1 MIHFRRNGIVIIP
14 DISLQRLRHDNL
26 INLIEVFRRRRKLY
40 LVFEYMDHTVLDE
53 LEDFPKGIKQETA
66 RSHTYQVLKGIEF
79 CHQNNVSIK
88 KVRSQKS
95 LIS

>member
-1 MIHFRRNGIVIIP
+1 M
-14 DISLQRLRHDNL
+14 
-26 INLIEVFRRRRKLY
+26 Y

-79 CHQNNVSIK
+79 CHQNNVSMK
-88 KVRSQKS
+88 NGRSQKS
-95 LIS
+95 LISPKYKNDNVFMF

>member
-1 MIHFRRNGIVIIP
+1 
-14 DISLQRLRHDNL
+14 
-26 INLIEVFRRRRKLY
+26 
-40 LVFEYMDHTVLDE
+40 MDHTVLDE

>member
-1 MIHFRRNGIVIIP
+1 
-14 DISLQRLRHDNL
+14 
-26 INLIEVFRRRRKLY
+26 
-40 LVFEYMDHTVLDE
+40 MDHTVLDE

-88 KVRSQKS
+88 KVSGHKS
-95 LIS
+95 LISSRSV

>member
-1 MIHFRRNGIVIIP
+1 MFSHP
-14 DISLQRLRHDNL
+14 QRLRHDNL

-53 LEDFPKGIKQETA
+53 LEDFPKGIKPEAA

-79 CHQNNVSIK
+79 CHQNNVSA
-88 KVRSQKS
+88 
-95 LIS
+95 

>member
-1 MIHFRRNGIVIIP
+1 MNDFGTLRLNLTHFAYIFF
-14 DISLQRLRHDNL
+14 QRLRHDNL

-79 CHQNNVSIK
+79 CHQNNV
-88 KVRSQKS
+88 RSY
-95 LIS
+95 LL

>member
-1 MIHFRRNGIVIIP
+1 M
-14 DISLQRLRHDNL
+14 QRLRHDNL

-53 LEDFPKGIKQETA
+53 LEDFPKGIKQEVA

-79 CHQNNVSIK
+79 CHQNNVRFFYRLLTYEARINYSIT
-88 KVRSQKS
+88 
-95 LIS
+95 

>member
-1 MIHFRRNGIVIIP
+1 M
-14 DISLQRLRHDNL
+14 
-26 INLIEVFRRRRKLY
+26 Y

-88 KVRSQKS
+88 KVRLQKNQMS
-95 LIS
+95 SCFL